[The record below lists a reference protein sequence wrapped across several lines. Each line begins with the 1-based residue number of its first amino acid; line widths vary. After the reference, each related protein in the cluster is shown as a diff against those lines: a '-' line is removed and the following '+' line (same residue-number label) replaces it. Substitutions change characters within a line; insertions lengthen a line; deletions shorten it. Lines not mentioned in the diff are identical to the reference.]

1 MAESSKKARKTYL
14 RMVKSI
20 QISGRPPKGA
30 RVDNPVINFTEDDI
44 KRLHHPHDE
53 ALVISLSIAYF
64 NTRRVLVDNRSL
76 VDILYYPAFQQMR
89 IDREC
94 LLPSDSPLV
103 GFGGT
108 KVFPVRTITLP
119 VTIGTYPQQLTR
131 EVSFLVVDCSFA
143 YNTIIS

>member
-64 NTRRVLVDNRSL
+64 NTR
-76 VDILYYPAFQQMR
+76 
-89 IDREC
+89 
-94 LLPSDSPLV
+94 
-103 GFGGT
+103 
-108 KVFPVRTITLP
+108 
-119 VTIGTYPQQLTR
+119 
-131 EVSFLVVDCSFA
+131 
-143 YNTIIS
+143 